1 MAVDWL
7 AKNLYILDVEL
18 KQIIVCSLQ
27 RDACTLL
34 SRNISYGSL
43 RSVAV
48 DPATGYNFSLFIA
61 SLRTVKQLI
70 KIVVLGI
77 VKERRIVC
85 CFQL

>member
-7 AKNLYILDVEL
+7 TKNLYILDVEL

-34 SRNISYGSL
+34 NGDVSYGSL

-48 DPATGYNFSLFIA
+48 DPGAG
-61 SLRTVKQLI
+61 
-70 KIVVLGI
+70 
-77 VKERRIVC
+77 
-85 CFQL
+85 

>member
-34 SRNISYGSL
+34 NSITSYASL
-43 RSVAV
+43 RSVTV
-48 DPATGYNFSLFIA
+48 DPAAG
-61 SLRTVKQLI
+61 
-70 KIVVLGI
+70 
-77 VKERRIVC
+77 
-85 CFQL
+85 